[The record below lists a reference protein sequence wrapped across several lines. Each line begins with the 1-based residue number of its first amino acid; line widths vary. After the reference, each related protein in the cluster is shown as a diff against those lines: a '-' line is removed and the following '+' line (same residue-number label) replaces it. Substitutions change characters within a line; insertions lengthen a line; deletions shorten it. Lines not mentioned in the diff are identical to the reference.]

1 MIILIILLA
10 VVSLVGLWF
19 ILSLKIVGPDEMA
32 VKVIFGEPKSFCES
46 GFRFVPFLPR
56 FKCYLK
62 RYPKKMY
69 NFAYQKHMVV
79 TQAGK
84 HKDVIYG
91 SQVLGVDSVAYLNF
105 PREKEEG
112 DETHPLIKILRAGIP
127 TDDERLK
134 DWTEEVVVGA
144 LRVAFGKMAW
154 GEAIENIER
163 ITQEAMRV
171 FTDVDGALLKAGF
184 RPKGIKLVVE
194 EIKLSEEL
202 EKALMEP
209 ERARLHVD
217 AASNTA
223 KAQAIE
229 RIGTILHSMAQARG
243 ISLEDL
249 QAEIKN
255 KPALQNELRKY
266 MQDLHVRL
274 EEAETGALFD
284 FRTNAGGL
292 EGSLANLIALFRRM
306 PGGEG
311 MPGGKPGKEPL
322 IPSKTEE
329 SGARLQEIREQAEK
343 IRQEELKKRQE
354 K

>member
-1 MIILIILLA
+1 MWFLIVLALALLWLIF
-10 VVSLVGLWF
+10 S
-19 ILSLKIVGPDEMA
+19 IKIVGPDEMA
-32 VKVIFGEPKSFCES
+32 VKVMFGKPKSFCES
-46 GFRFVPFLPR
+46 GFRFVPFLLG

-69 NFAYQKHMVV
+69 NFAYQEHMVV

-84 HKDVIYG
+84 YKDVNYG
-91 SQVLGVDSVAYLNF
+91 SQVLKVDSVAYLNF
-105 PREKEEG
+105 PREKEEV

-127 TDDERLK
+127 TDDEKLK

-154 GEAIENIER
+154 GEAIENMER

-202 EKALMEP
+202 KKALMEP
-209 ERARLHVD
+209 ERARLQAD
-217 AASNTA
+217 AAVNTA

-249 QAEIKN
+249 QKEIQTN
-255 KPALQNELRKY
+255 PALQEELRKY

-284 FRTNAGGL
+284 FRTNVGGI

-306 PGGEG
+306 PGGKG
-311 MPGGKPGKEPL
+311 MSGNGQGATPPG
-322 IPSKTEE
+322 
-329 SGARLQEIREQAEK
+329 EK
-343 IRQEELKKRQE
+343 GRKKRKKRIEDMTDEEVLALDEEEDEEEEEQE
-354 K
+354 GK